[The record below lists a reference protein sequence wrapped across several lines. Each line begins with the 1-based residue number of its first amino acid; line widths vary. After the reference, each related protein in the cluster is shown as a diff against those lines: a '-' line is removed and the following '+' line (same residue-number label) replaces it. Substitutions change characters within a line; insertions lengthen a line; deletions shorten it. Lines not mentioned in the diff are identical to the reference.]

1 VWGSASGRGP
11 DTGHKAVSGSDPRN
25 HATFISSVAELLR
38 GDYKR
43 SEYGKVI
50 LPLTVLRSLDGILA
64 TTKHSVLEEHEQLQG
79 RLSNVGSVLT
89 GITGVQFWNTSEL
102 DLRKVLDDPPNVA
115 DQLRQYVVDFSEDVP
130 DIFEKFDLDAQI
142 ARLDASNTERCPGT
156 LDSLE
161 RWDLWRS
168 SYFPAP
174 FLGYRTEASTGL
186 IDPAC
191 IV

>member
-1 VWGSASGRGP
+1 
-11 DTGHKAVSGSDPRN
+11 
-25 HATFISSVAELLR
+25 
-38 GDYKR
+38 
-43 SEYGKVI
+43 
-50 LPLTVLRSLDGILA
+50 VLRSLDGILA

-156 LDSLE
+156 LDLLE